1 MMVQDTSRE
10 AYHEYK
16 RTKLK
21 KSQSVVLDVIR
32 YLGNPTNSE
41 IRKFIGLPI
50 NVITPRTNE
59 LVKLGKVI
67 EGEKR
72 SCKVT
77 HKTVLTWRAV

>member
-1 MMVQDTSRE
+1 MVQDTSRD

-21 KSQSVVLDVIR
+21 KSQAVILDVIR

-41 IRKFIGLPI
+41 IRNFIGLPI

-67 EGEKR
+67 EGKKR
-72 SCKVT
+72 HCKIT
-77 HKTVLTWRAV
+77 DKKVLTWRVI

>member
-1 MMVQDTSRE
+1 MMVQDTSRH

-41 IRKFIGLPI
+41 IRDFTGFEI

-59 LVKLGKVI
+59 LVKLGNVV
-67 EGEKR
+67 EGKKR
-72 SCKVT
+72 HCKIT
-77 HKTVLTWRAV
+77 DRKVLTWRAV